1 MNAPDAEGPYRE
13 SAGPPPPKMATQIL
27 RGVIPIAVLIAG
39 VIGVR
44 ALIATKPE
52 PARQDRDT
60 IGLLVETHVVEE
72 GTFPIT
78 VDAQGQVLPARRV
91 VVSSEVPGRVRSV
104 SDELVPGGLLEAGTQ
119 LFRVDAR
126 DFSLAVESS
135 AAEVHRSQLELQLE
149 QRRAAVA
156 EREWEAFGGS
166 SGQSASDGAGGEG
179 RSLALRQPQQE
190 TAGVAV
196 RAAQNAVRSA
206 RLNLARTVVRA
217 PFNATVVSETVDVG
231 QYVAPGAQLATLVGT
246 DEAWVQVSVPISAL
260 GRIQLPEGDTP
271 GASVRIE
278 HDVGDETIVREG
290 HVIRL
295 LPDLDPA
302 GSMARILVE
311 VPDPLRIAESTEPG
325 PPLLLGTYVRVHI
338 EGGELSGVQVPRRAV
353 REGGIV
359 YVMSPARELEIRQI
373 RVGWS
378 LDDTVI
384 TSSGLAG
391 GDLVITSRVNAP
403 VEGMLLRGPDDP
415 VPDATEETEEADD
428 TDAPSDSDE

>member
-1 MNAPDAEGPYRE
+1 VNPPDSEGPYRE
-13 SAGPPPPKMATQIL
+13 SAGPTPPKMSAQVL
-27 RGVIPIAVLIAG
+27 RGVIPIVVLIAG

-44 ALIATKPE
+44 SLIASKPE
-52 PARQDRDT
+52 PLRQERST
-60 IGLLVETHVVEE
+60 IGLLVETHAVEQ
-72 GTFPIT
+72 GNFPISI
-78 VDAQGQVLPARRV
+78 DAQGQVMPARRV

-104 SDELVPGGLLEAGTQ
+104 NEEFVPGGRLESGTQ

-126 DFSLAVESS
+126 DFSLAVESR
-135 AAEVHRSQLELQLE
+135 AAEVHRSQLELQVE
-149 QRRAAVA
+149 EGRAAVA
-156 EREWEAFGGS
+156 EREWEAFGGEES
-166 SGQSASDGAGGEG
+166 SGEG
-179 RSLALRQPQQE
+179 RSLALRQPQRE

-217 PFNATVVSETVDVG
+217 PFNATVLQENVEVG
-231 QYVAPGAQLATLVGT
+231 QYVVPGAQLATLVGT
-246 DEAWVQVSVPISAL
+246 DEAWVQVSVPLASL
-260 GRIQLPEGDTP
+260 GRIRMPQGDEL
-271 GASVRIE
+271 GARVTIE

-338 EGGELSGVQVPRRAV
+338 EGGELLGVQVPRRAV
-353 REGGIV
+353 REGSIV
-359 YVMSPARELEIRQI
+359 YVMTPERALEVHEIR
-373 RVGWS
+373 VSWS

-384 TSSGLAG
+384 TSSGLSA

-403 VEGMLLRGPDDP
+403 VEGMLLRGPDDA
-415 VPDATEETEEADD
+415 VPSATPAED
-428 TDAPSDSDE
+428 SDSESSSDE

>member
-1 MNAPDAEGPYRE
+1 MNPPDSEGPYRE
-13 SAGPPPPKMATQIL
+13 SAGPLPPKTSTQVL
-27 RGVIPIAVLIAG
+27 RGVIPIVVLIAG
-39 VIGVR
+39 VVGVR
-44 ALIATKPE
+44 ALIASKPE
-52 PARQDRDT
+52 PARQERTT
-60 IGLLVETHVVEE
+60 IGLLVETHAVED
-72 GTFPIT
+72 GSFPISIE
-78 VDAQGQVLPARRV
+78 AQGQVMPARRV

-104 SDELVPGGLLEAGTQ
+104 NSELVPGGRLESGAQ

-126 DFSLAVESS
+126 DFSLAVDSR
-135 AAEVHRSQLELQLE
+135 AAEVQRSQLELQLE
-149 QRRAAVA
+149 ERRGSVA
-156 EREWEAFGGS
+156 QREWEAFGGEDQTS
-166 SGQSASDGAGGEG
+166 GEG
-179 RSLALRQPQQE
+179 RTLALRQPQRE

-217 PFNATVVSETVDVG
+217 PFNATVVSENLDVG

-246 DEAWVQVSVPISAL
+246 DEAWVQVSVPLASL
-260 GRIQLPEGDTP
+260 GRIQLPRGDEL
-271 GASVRIE
+271 GARVTIE

-311 VPDPLRIAESTEPG
+311 VPDPLRIAETTEAG
-325 PPLLLGTYVRVHI
+325 PPLLLGTYVRVRI
-338 EGGELSGVQVPRRAV
+338 EGGELNGVQVPRRAV
-353 REGGIV
+353 REGNIV
-359 YVMSPARELEIRQI
+359 YVMTPERGLEIRQI

-384 TSSGLAG
+384 TSSGLSG

-415 VPDATEETEEADD
+415 VPSANEATENDD
-428 TDAPSDSDE
+428 AESANDE